1 MRRLALAA
9 AILFTAP
16 AVQADT
22 EIAPASFATAPVLA
36 PNNGKKPVVDKEQF
50 AYSIGYM
57 NGQGSA
63 EQIPDLDIDT
73 FIRGFKDAIAKKESL
88 LSAQERTTAINRY
101 KAQRM
106 AQLEADLKALAK
118 ENAETGRVFLAQN
131 QNAEGIKVTE
141 SGLQYRVL
149 NEATGKKPSANDT
162 VKVNYEGAFLDGT
175 VFDSSV
181 NRGEPATFTISSVI
195 PGWTEG
201 LQMMP
206 VGSVYEF
213 FVPSDLAY
221 GEEGAGPI
229 PPNAVLNF
237 RVELLSIEKPTAAS
251 KPSKKKKK

>member
-1 MRRLALAA
+1 MRRLVLAA
-9 AILFTAP
+9 AIIFAAS
-16 AVQADT
+16 AVQAET
-22 EIAPASFATAPVLA
+22 EVAPASLSTAPVLA
-36 PNNGKKPVVDKEQF
+36 PNSGKKPVVDKQQF

-73 FIRGFKDAIAKKESL
+73 FIRGFKDAVAKKESL

-118 ENAETGRVFLAQN
+118 ENAEKGSVFLAQN
-131 QNAEGIKVTE
+131 KSAEGIQVTT

-149 NEATGKKPSANDT
+149 KEATGKKPSAKET

-175 VFDSSV
+175 VFDSSI
-181 NRGEPATFTISSVI
+181 NRGEPVTFALDQVI
-195 PGWTEG
+195 AGWTEG
-201 LQMMP
+201 LQLMP
-206 VGSVYEF
+206 TGSVYEF
-213 FVPSDLAY
+213 FIPAELAY
-221 GEEGAGPI
+221 GAEGTGPI

-237 RVELLSIEKPTAAS
+237 RIELLNIEKPAAATS
-251 KPSKKKKK
+251 TKKKKK